1 MKLKYLHFSVI
12 KLPIM
17 EAVLIFSFGRAGL
30 RCFIA
35 YYRSSLTPNKGDSNS
50 YYIFLLSFTLNVLFA
65 TFSNDLLV
73 TKKYHT

>member
-1 MKLKYLHFSVI
+1 
-12 KLPIM
+12 M

-30 RCFIA
+30 RHFIA

-65 TFSNDLLV
+65 TCQ
-73 TKKYHT
+73 